1 MARYIDYIGTF
12 DFSIELCSG
21 TSEEMASA
29 DYLSRMTNQIQSL
42 TIEEMSNIWMTN
54 GVTITELIEAQSRD
68 EEVNQLKNGYGLLNS
83 KKFKVKTINNVKVA
97 VQIYSGYGR

>member
-1 MARYIDYIGTF
+1 M
-12 DFSIELCSG
+12 
-21 TSEEMASA
+21 
-29 DYLSRMTNQIQSL
+29 N
-42 TIEEMSNIWMTN
+42 N
-54 GVTITELIEAQSRD
+54 GVTIIELIEAQSRD

>member
-1 MARYIDYIGTF
+1 
-12 DFSIELCSG
+12 
-21 TSEEMASA
+21 
-29 DYLSRMTNQIQSL
+29 MTNQIQSL
-42 TIEEMSNIWMTN
+42 TIEEMSIIWMTN
-54 GVTITELIEAQSRD
+54 GVTTIELIEAQSRD